1 MAQLIQTTHFIED
14 NMKQKIK
21 IMDKVFQNYPAVL
34 KYFTPQSYLDV
45 GVCKGHAIPFI
56 LEQLPSLT
64 KVQMIEACELHRD
77 DLQKVSEQY
86 NIPFHIEVLSDE
98 IKEVTF
104 YLDGK
109 GAESTGPG
117 NSYYL
122 EDTHHY
128 INTPSEQRT
137 TNTLDNIYNDSY
149 TFDLIKMDTQGS
161 ELDIIKGGKNLIQR
175 TKGIIL
181 EENEFRYNFGAA
193 LHSEI
198 KEYMDSIGF
207 ELVGLLDDKQRTILN
222 RAGEQVFQHEMDTLY
237 IKKEILK

>member
-1 MAQLIQTTHFIED
+1 
-14 NMKQKIK
+14 
-21 IMDKVFQNYPAVL
+21 MDRVFHNYPAVL
-34 KYFTPQSYLDV
+34 QYFTPQSYLDV
-45 GVCKGHAIPFI
+45 GACKGHAIPFI
-56 LEQLPSLT
+56 LEQLPTLK
-64 KVQMIEACELHRD
+64 KVEMIEANQLHRP
-77 DLQKVSEQY
+77 DLEIISKQY

-104 YLDGK
+104 YLDGL

-128 INTPSEQRT
+128 IDTPSEIRI
-137 TNTLDNIYNDSY
+137 TNTLDNIYDDSY

-207 ELVGLLDDKQRTILN
+207 EFVGLLDDKKRTITN

-237 IKKEILK
+237 IRR

>member
-1 MAQLIQTTHFIED
+1 
-14 NMKQKIK
+14 
-21 IMDKVFQNYPAVL
+21 MDKVFHNYPNVL
-34 KYFTPQSYLDV
+34 KYFTPESYLDV
-45 GVCKGHAIPFI
+45 GACKGQAIPFI

-64 KVQMIEACELHRD
+64 KVEMIEANEFHRE
-77 DLQKVSEQY
+77 DLEVVSKRY
-86 NIPFHIEVLSDE
+86 NVPFHIEVLSNE

-109 GAESTGPG
+109 GSESTGPG

-128 INTPSEQRT
+128 INTPSEKRI
-137 TNTLDNIYNDSY
+137 TNTLDNIYNETNLWKDG
-149 TFDLIKMDTQGS
+149 FDLIKMDTQGS
-161 ELDIIKGGKNLIQR
+161 ELDIIKGGKELIKK

-198 KEYMDSIGF
+198 KEYMKSIGF
-207 ELVGLLDDKQRTILN
+207 ELVGLLDDKRRTIQN
-222 RAGEQVFQHEMDTLY
+222 REGVTINQHEMDTLY
-237 IKKEILK
+237 IRKDLLT